1 MNIKK
6 IKQAIENLREDLDGA
21 LIATDVYPT
30 GVGTSIAG
38 YNEQPAATALFD
50 RVTTYLVK
58 SLDNAGFPGLN
69 DYYLLDLKDNH
80 LVVILYFEEGYQQGM
95 LIDTTKVNLG
105 ILLNIAIPNVQKA
118 LREAFKE

>member
-30 GVGTSIAG
+30 GVGTSLAG
-38 YNEQPAATALFD
+38 FNSNPQATALFD
-50 RVTTYLVK
+50 RVTSFIIK
-58 SLDNAGFPGLN
+58 SLDAAGFPGL
-69 DYYLLDLKDNH
+69 DKYYLLDLKGNH
-80 LVVILYFEEGYQQGM
+80 LVVVIFFEEGYQQGM